1 MVSWMGLIVV
11 VLTLLFIIMLGRL
24 IALLVRNLT
33 GRNRGLIMSGLTTL
47 AKLRFI
53 VAVKLY

>member
-1 MVSWMGLIVV
+1 
-11 VLTLLFIIMLGRL
+11 LTLLFIIMLGRL

-33 GRNRGLIMSGLTTL
+33 GRNRGLIMSGLTTV

-53 VAVKLY
+53 VAVKLD